1 MRFKR
6 FTAPNMAQALRR
18 VREDLGAEAVI
29 LSTGKLPG
37 GGVEVSAAVDANGA
51 ESQAKAAHM
60 EIGKAEAAQPA
71 SSTALSA
78 LARRLEGLN
87 QTVTRHM
94 LIAEAATNFAA
105 RPEVA
110 PLYHHLSRQE
120 VAPMLITELMEGL
133 CAPKGHGLWARLTI
147 RLKKILNVSGPPRIG
162 LGGPTVWAL
171 VGPTG
176 VGKTT
181 TVAKLAA
188 TFALRHRLKVGMI
201 TVDTYRMAAAEQL
214 KVYGRIMEV
223 PTLVASTPQEL
234 GRAVDELGHL
244 DLILVDT
251 VGRAPG
257 DEESLDELK
266 ALLAAAPRLT
276 SHLVLACPTRS
287 SDQEKVVESFSRLS
301 PQSLVF
307 TKLDET
313 DTYGGII
320 NQVAMTGLPVSYVT
334 FGQKVP
340 DDLEEAT
347 REGLAR
353 RLLPARRDQTLP

>member
-6 FTAPNMAQALRR
+6 FTAPDMAQALRQ

-37 GGVEVSAAVDANGA
+37 GGVEVSAAVEASGT
-51 ESQAKAAHM
+51 ESRVKSGNNEKGPA
-60 EIGKAEAAQPA
+60 GVAQPA

-94 LIAEAATNFAA
+94 LISEAAANFAA

-110 PLYHHLSRQE
+110 PLYHHLNRQE
-120 VAPMLITELMEGL
+120 VSSQLIIELMEGL
-133 CAPKGHGLWARLTI
+133 SAPEGHGLWARLSI
-147 RLKKILNVSGPPRIG
+147 RLKKMLNVSGPPRIG
-162 LGGPTVWAL
+162 MGGPAVWAL

-188 TFALRHRLKVGMI
+188 TFALRHRLKVGMV

-223 PTLVASTPQEL
+223 PTLVAATPQDL
-234 GRAVDELGHL
+234 AQAVDELGHL

-257 DEESLDELK
+257 DEESLYELED
-266 ALLAAAPRLT
+266 LLNAAPRLS

-287 SDQEKVVESFSRLS
+287 LDQEKVVESFSRFS
-301 PQSLVF
+301 PQSLIF

-313 DTYGGII
+313 DIYGGII

-353 RLLPARRDQTLP
+353 RLLPVRRDRTLP